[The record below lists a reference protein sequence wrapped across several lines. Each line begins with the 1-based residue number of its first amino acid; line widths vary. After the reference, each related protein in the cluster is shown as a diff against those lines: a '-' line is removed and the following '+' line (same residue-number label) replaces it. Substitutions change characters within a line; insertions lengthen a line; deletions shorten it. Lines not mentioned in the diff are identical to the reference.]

1 MKKKLKKNTPKT
13 IKKAIKKT
21 VKKGTRGPRPYK
33 KCVELVVKMA
43 EEYADY
49 GDCSDEILD
58 QIGELKKRL
67 DNREQAVIGAL
78 ASGAF
83 VKVIE
88 IDEASPGSELQ
99 FKV

>member
-1 MKKKLKKNTPKT
+1 MKKK
-13 IKKAIKKT
+13 IKLKAIKKKT
-21 VKKGTRGPRPYK
+21 AKGARGPRPYK
-33 KCVELVVKMA
+33 KCIEMVVKMA

-58 QIGELKKRL
+58 QIGALKKRL